1 MLKLFRLIR
10 PLRAMVAVVMVLS
23 LAQSLANLYLPR
35 LMADIVDFGI
45 VPGDT
50 PAILR
55 IGGLMLL
62 VAVVGTIS
70 AVAGSYAAARVAT
83 GFGRIVRGRI
93 FERVAHFSL
102 HQFDQFS
109 TASLITRTTNDT
121 TQVQQVLLM
130 LLTMAISAPMMAI
143 GGVTLSL
150 SQDARLATVLIAV
163 IPVLAAVFFA
173 IMWKAVPLFQQMQ
186 AKIDRLNLV
195 LDEGLSGVRVI
206 RAFDRGADQSRRF
219 DAANHDVTATA
230 IHVNRLMAL
239 LMPAM
244 FFMMNLTS
252 LLILWFGAARI
263 EAVEMHVGAMMA
275 SLQYAI
281 QILFA
286 VFMVT
291 AVVVM
296 LPRAAAS
303 AERIN
308 AVLDVIPDVVD
319 PAQPTAVASGDDV
332 ASGFSRTQGE
342 VETNVASSTNVASGF
357 GRTKGQVEFQDV
369 TFQYPGAEEPAL
381 CEVSFTAQAG
391 EITAIIGGTGSG
403 KSTLA
408 GLIPR
413 FYDVNHGRVLVD
425 GVDVRD
431 MPQAELR
438 GRIGYVPQKT
448 VLFSG
453 TVASNIRFGDD
464 AASDGEMRHA
474 AAVAQ
479 AAEFIDQLP
488 QGYDSPVS
496 QGGTNLSGGQ
506 RQRLAIARALVRRTE
521 IYVFDDSFSALDF
534 ATDARLRAALRADLS
549 EATVFIV
556 SQRIGTV
563 MDADRI
569 VVLDDGR
576 VAGIG
581 RHAELMASCEVYRE
595 IAESQ
600 ASAEEVA

>member
-1 MLKLFRLIR
+1 MLKLFRLVR
-10 PLRAMVAVVMVLS
+10 PLRGMVAVVMALS

-50 PAILR
+50 GVILE

-62 VAVVGTIS
+62 VAGLGTLCAI
-70 AVAGSYAAARVAT
+70 AGSYAAARVAT

-93 FERVAHFSL
+93 FDRVAHLSL

-150 SQDARLATVLIAV
+150 SQDARLAGVLVAV
-163 IPVLAAVFFA
+163 IPVLGTVFFV
-173 IMWKAVPLFQQMQ
+173 IMWKALPLFQQMQ
-186 AKIDRLNLV
+186 GQIDRLNLV

-206 RAFDRGADQSRRF
+206 RAFDRDASQSARF
-219 DAANHDVTATA
+219 NAANQDVTATA
-230 IHVNRLMAL
+230 IRVNRLIAL
-239 LMPAM
+239 LMPALFM
-244 FFMMNLTS
+244 MMNLTS
-252 LLILWFGAARI
+252 LLILWYGAGRI
-263 EAVEMHVGAMMA
+263 EAGAMHVGAMMA

-291 AVVVM
+291 AVFVM
-296 LPRAAAS
+296 LPRAEAS
-303 AERIN
+303 ADRIN
-308 AVLDVIPDVVD
+308 AVLQVVPDV
-319 PAQPTAVASGDDV
+319 TDV
-332 ASGFSRTQGE
+332 VSGFSRT
-342 VETNVASSTNVASGF
+342 VPSAPAVVSGF
-357 GRTKGQVEFQDV
+357 SRTLGQVEFQNV

-381 CEVSFTAQAG
+381 CEVSFTALAG
-391 EITAIIGGTGSG
+391 DVTAIIGGTGSG
-403 KSTLA
+403 KSTLV

-413 FYDVNHGRVLVD
+413 FYDTAGGRVLID

-431 MPQAELR
+431 VPQAELR
-438 GRIGYVPQKT
+438 SRIGYVPQKA

-453 TVASNIRFGDD
+453 TVASNIRFGQG
-464 AASDGEMRHA
+464 AATDEEVRHA

-479 AAEFIDQLP
+479 AAEFIEQMP
-488 QGYDSPVS
+488 QGYDAPVT

-506 RQRLAIARALVRRTE
+506 KQRLAIARALVRRAG

-534 ATDARLRAALRADLS
+534 ATDARLRAALKADLA

-563 MDADRI
+563 RDADRI
-569 VVLDDGR
+569 VVLDEGR

-581 RHAELMASCEVYRE
+581 RHAELLDSCEVYRQ

-600 ASAEEVA
+600 ASLEDVA

>member
-1 MLKLFRLIR
+1 MLKLFALLK
-10 PLRAMVAVVMVLS
+10 PLRGSVAIVTALA

-45 VPGDT
+45 VRGDT
-50 PAILR
+50 RKIYE

-62 VAVVGTIS
+62 VAIAGTIC
-70 AVAGSYAAARVAT
+70 AVGGSYFASKVAT
-83 GFGRIVRGRI
+83 GFGRIVRGRV
-93 FERVAHFSL
+93 FDRVAHFSV
-102 HQFDQFS
+102 HQFEEFS

-130 LLTMAISAPMMAI
+130 LLSMAISAPMMAI

-150 SQDARLATVLIAV
+150 SQDARLARVLIAV
-163 IPVLAAVFFA
+163 IPVLAVVFFL
-173 IMWKAVPLFQQMQ
+173 IMWKAVPLYQQMQ
-186 AKIDRLNLV
+186 VKIDRLNLV

-219 DAANHDVTATA
+219 AAANEAVTSNA
-230 IHVNRLMAL
+230 ISVNRLVAL

-252 LLILWFGAARI
+252 VVILWFGAVRI
-263 EAVEMHVGAMMA
+263 DAGEMHVGAMMA

-291 AVVVM
+291 AVFVT

-308 AVLDVIPDVVD
+308 AVLDVVPDVVD
-319 PAQPTAVASGDDV
+319 PSNVVSGL
-332 ASGFSRTQGE
+332 SRTD
-342 VETNVASSTNVASGF
+342 TPDLNVASGLSRTM
-357 GRTKGQVEFQDV
+357 GRVEFQNV
-369 TFQYPGAEEPAL
+369 TFQYPGAEEPAVSD
-381 CEVSFTAQAG
+381 VSFTALPG
-391 EITAIIGGTGSG
+391 EVTAIIGGTGSG

-413 FYDVNHGRVLVD
+413 FYDVNAGRLLVD
-425 GVDVRD
+425 GVDVRE
-431 MPQAELR
+431 MRQADLR
-438 GRIGYVPQKT
+438 ARIGYVPQKA

-453 TVASNIRFGDD
+453 TVASNIRFGHDEATDD
-464 AASDGEMRHA
+464 QMRHA
-474 AAVAQ
+474 ATVAQ
-479 AAEFIDQLP
+479 AAEFIDQMAD
-488 QGYDSPVS
+488 GYASPVS

-506 RQRLAIARALVRRTE
+506 KQRLAIARALSRRAG

-534 ATDARLRAALRADLS
+534 ATDARLRAALRADLAD
-549 EATVFIV
+549 ATVVIV

-563 MDADRI
+563 MNADRI

-576 VAGIG
+576 VVGQG
-581 RHAELMASCEVYRE
+581 KHAELLESCAVYRE

-600 ASAEEVA
+600 ASLGEVA

>member
-1 MLKLFRLIR
+1 MLKLFALLK
-10 PLRAMVAVVMVLS
+10 PLRGSVAMVAVFA

-45 VPGDT
+45 VRGDT
-50 PAILR
+50 RKIYE

-62 VAVVGTIS
+62 VAIVGTIC
-70 AVAGSYAAARVAT
+70 AVAGSYFASMVAT
-83 GFGRIVRGRI
+83 GFGRIIRGRV
-93 FERVAHFSL
+93 FDRVAHFSV
-102 HQFDQFS
+102 HQFEEFS

-130 LLTMAISAPMMAI
+130 LLSMAISAPMMAI

-150 SQDARLATVLIAV
+150 SQDARLARVLIAV
-163 IPVLAAVFFA
+163 IPILAVVFFL
-173 IMWKAVPLFQQMQ
+173 IMWKAVPLYQQMQ
-186 AKIDRLNLV
+186 IKIDRLNLV

-219 DAANHDVTATA
+219 ATANEAVTSNA
-230 IHVNRLMAL
+230 IHVNRLVAL

-252 LLILWFGAARI
+252 VLILWFGAVRI
-263 EAVEMHVGAMMA
+263 DAGAMHVGAMMA

-291 AVVVM
+291 AVFVM

-308 AVLDVIPDVVD
+308 AVLDVVPDVVD
-319 PAQPTAVASGDDV
+319 PLNVGSGVNVASAFSRTENGE
-332 ASGFSRTQGE
+332 SGFSLTI
-342 VETNVASSTNVASGF
+342 
-357 GRTKGQVEFQDV
+357 GRVEFQNV
-369 TFQYPGAEEPAL
+369 TFQYPGAQEPAVSD
-381 CEVSFTAQAG
+381 VSFTALPG
-391 EITAIIGGTGSG
+391 EVTAIIGGTGSG

-413 FYDVNHGRVLVD
+413 FYDVNAGRLLVD
-425 GVDVRD
+425 GVDVRE
-431 MPQAELR
+431 MRQAGLR
-438 GRIGYVPQKT
+438 ARIGYVPQKA
-448 VLFSG
+448 VLFTG
-453 TVASNIRFGDD
+453 TVASNIRFGHDEATDD
-464 AASDGEMRHA
+464 EMRHA
-474 AAVAQ
+474 ASVAQ
-479 AAEFIDQLP
+479 AAEFIDQMKD
-488 QGYDSPVS
+488 GYDSPVS
-496 QGGTNLSGGQ
+496 QGGINLSGGQ
-506 RQRLAIARALVRRTE
+506 KQRLAIARALSRRAP

-534 ATDARLRAALRADLS
+534 TTDARLRAALKADLAG
-549 EATVFIV
+549 ATVVIV

-563 MDADRI
+563 MHADRI

-576 VAGIG
+576 VVGQG
-581 RHAELMASCEVYRE
+581 THAELLETCEVYRQ

-600 ASAEEVA
+600 ASLGEVA

>member
-219 DAANHDVTATA
+219 DAANHDVPATA
-230 IHVNRLMAL
+230 IHVIRRVAL
-239 LMPAM
+239 LMPAR
-244 FFMMNLTS
+244 FF
-252 LLILWFGAARI
+252 
-263 EAVEMHVGAMMA
+263 
-275 SLQYAI
+275 
-281 QILFA
+281 
-286 VFMVT
+286 
-291 AVVVM
+291 
-296 LPRAAAS
+296 
-303 AERIN
+303 
-308 AVLDVIPDVVD
+308 VL
-319 PAQPTAVASGDDV
+319 
-332 ASGFSRTQGE
+332 
-342 VETNVASSTNVASGF
+342 
-357 GRTKGQVEFQDV
+357 
-369 TFQYPGAEEPAL
+369 
-381 CEVSFTAQAG
+381 
-391 EITAIIGGTGSG
+391 
-403 KSTLA
+403 
-408 GLIPR
+408 
-413 FYDVNHGRVLVD
+413 
-425 GVDVRD
+425 
-431 MPQAELR
+431 
-438 GRIGYVPQKT
+438 
-448 VLFSG
+448 
-453 TVASNIRFGDD
+453 
-464 AASDGEMRHA
+464 
-474 AAVAQ
+474 
-479 AAEFIDQLP
+479 
-488 QGYDSPVS
+488 
-496 QGGTNLSGGQ
+496 
-506 RQRLAIARALVRRTE
+506 
-521 IYVFDDSFSALDF
+521 
-534 ATDARLRAALRADLS
+534 
-549 EATVFIV
+549 
-556 SQRIGTV
+556 
-563 MDADRI
+563 
-569 VVLDDGR
+569 
-576 VAGIG
+576 
-581 RHAELMASCEVYRE
+581 
-595 IAESQ
+595 
-600 ASAEEVA
+600 

>member
-1 MLKLFRLIR
+1 MGNPTGWLMLVPSMLKLFALIK
-10 PLRAMVAVVMVLS
+10 PLRGSVAIVTALA

-45 VPGDT
+45 VRGDT
-50 PAILR
+50 RKIFE

-62 VAVVGTIS
+62 VAVIGTVCAVG
-70 AVAGSYAAARVAT
+70 GSYFASKVAT
-83 GFGRIVRGRI
+83 GFGRIVRGRV
-93 FERVAHFSL
+93 FDRVAHFSV
-102 HQFDQFS
+102 HQFEQFS

-130 LLTMAISAPMMAI
+130 LLSMAISAPMMAI

-150 SQDARLATVLIAV
+150 SQDARLARVLIAV
-163 IPVLAAVFFA
+163 IPVLAVVFFL

-186 AKIDRLNLV
+186 VKIDRLNLV

-219 DAANHDVTATA
+219 DDANQDVTGTA
-230 IHVNRLMAL
+230 ITVNRLMAL

-252 LLILWFGAARI
+252 VAILWFGAIRI
-263 EAVEMHVGAMMA
+263 DAGEMHVGAVMA

-291 AVVVM
+291 AVFVM
-296 LPRAAAS
+296 MPRAAAS

-308 AVLDVIPDVVD
+308 AVLDVVPDVVN
-319 PAQPTAVASGDDV
+319 PAQPKPAGPA
-332 ASGFSRTQGE
+332 R
-342 VETNVASSTNVASGF
+342 
-357 GRTKGQVEFQDV
+357 GRVEFDNV
-369 TFQYPGAEEPAL
+369 TFQYPGAEEPAV
-381 CEVSFTAQAG
+381 CDVSFTALPG
-391 EITAIIGGTGSG
+391 EVTAIIGGTGSG

-413 FYDVNHGRVLVD
+413 FYDVNKGRLLVD
-425 GVDVRD
+425 GVDVREMLQED
-431 MPQAELR
+431 LR
-438 GRIGYVPQKT
+438 ARIGYVPQKA

-453 TVASNIRFGDD
+453 TVASNIRFGHDEAND
-464 AASDGEMRHA
+464 EEMRHA
-474 AAVAQ
+474 ARVAQ
-479 AAEFIDQLP
+479 AAEFIDQMKD
-488 QGYDSPVS
+488 GYASVVS

-506 RQRLAIARALVRRTE
+506 KQRLAIARALSRRAE

-534 ATDARLRAALRADLS
+534 ATDARLRAALRADLAS
-549 EATVFIV
+549 ATVIMV

-563 MDADRI
+563 MNADRI
-569 VVLDDGR
+569 VVMDDGR
-576 VAGIG
+576 VVGMG
-581 RHAELMASCEVYRE
+581 KHAELLETCPIYRE

-600 ASAEEVA
+600 ASLGEVA

>member
-1 MLKLFRLIR
+1 MLVPSMLKLFALIK
-10 PLRAMVAVVMVLS
+10 PLRGSVAIVTALA

-45 VPGDT
+45 VRGDT
-50 PAILR
+50 RKIFEV
-55 IGGLMLL
+55 GGLMLL
-62 VAVVGTIS
+62 VAIIGTIC
-70 AVAGSYAAARVAT
+70 AVGGSYYASKVAT
-83 GFGRIVRGRI
+83 GFGRIVRGRV
-93 FERVAHFSL
+93 FDRVAHFSV
-102 HQFDQFS
+102 HQFEQFS

-130 LLTMAISAPMMAI
+130 LLSMAISAPMMAI

-150 SQDARLATVLIAV
+150 SQDARLARVLIAV
-163 IPVLAAVFFA
+163 IPVLAVVFFL

-186 AKIDRLNLV
+186 VKIDRLNLV

-206 RAFDRGADQSRRF
+206 RAFDRGAAQSRRF
-219 DAANHDVTATA
+219 DDANQDVTGTA
-230 IHVNRLMAL
+230 ITVNRLMAL

-252 LLILWFGAARI
+252 VAILWFGAIRI
-263 EAVEMHVGAMMA
+263 DAGEMHVGAVMA

-291 AVVVM
+291 AVFVM
-296 LPRAAAS
+296 MPRAAAS

-308 AVLDVIPDVVD
+308 AVLDVEPDVVD
-319 PAQPTAVASGDDV
+319 PAQPRGVGPI
-332 ASGFSRTQGE
+332 R
-342 VETNVASSTNVASGF
+342 
-357 GRTKGQVEFQDV
+357 GQVEFQNV
-369 TFQYPGAEEPAL
+369 SFQYPGAEEPAL
-381 CEVSFTAQAG
+381 CEVSFTALPG

-413 FYDVNHGRVLVD
+413 FYDVNEGRVLVD
-425 GVDVRD
+425 GVDVR
-431 MPQAELR
+431 ELKQEDLR
-438 GRIGYVPQKT
+438 EKIGYVPQKA

-453 TVASNIRFGDD
+453 TIASNIRFGHDTATDD
-464 AASDGEMRHA
+464 EMRHA

-479 AAEFIDQLP
+479 ATEFIDQMP
-488 QGYDSPVS
+488 QGYASPVA

-506 RQRLAIARALVRRTE
+506 KQRLAIARALARRAE

-534 ATDARLRAALRADLS
+534 ATDARLRAALRADLA

-563 MDADRI
+563 MSADRI

-576 VAGIG
+576 VVGSG
-581 RHAELMASCEVYRE
+581 THAELLKVCEVYRQ

-600 ASAEEVA
+600 ASLGEVA

>member
-1 MLKLFRLIR
+1 MLKLFALLK
-10 PLRAMVAVVMVLS
+10 PLRGSVAMVAVFA

-45 VPGDT
+45 VRGDT
-50 PAILR
+50 RKIYE

-62 VAVVGTIS
+62 VAIVGTIC
-70 AVAGSYAAARVAT
+70 AVAGSYFASMVAT
-83 GFGRIVRGRI
+83 GFGRIIRGRV
-93 FERVAHFSL
+93 FDRVAHFSV
-102 HQFDQFS
+102 HQFEEFS

-130 LLTMAISAPMMAI
+130 LLSMAISAPMMAI

-150 SQDARLATVLIAV
+150 SQDARLARVLIAV
-163 IPVLAAVFFA
+163 IPILAVVFFL
-173 IMWKAVPLFQQMQ
+173 IMWKAVPLYQQMQ
-186 AKIDRLNLV
+186 IKIDRLNLV

-206 RAFDRGADQSRRF
+206 RAFDRGAEQSRRF
-219 DAANHDVTATA
+219 ATANEAVTSNA
-230 IHVNRLMAL
+230 IHVNRLVAL

-252 LLILWFGAARI
+252 VLILWFGAVRI
-263 EAVEMHVGAMMA
+263 DAGAMHVGAMMA

-291 AVVVM
+291 AVFVM

-308 AVLDVIPDVVD
+308 AVLDVVPDVVD
-319 PAQPTAVASGDDV
+319 PLNVGSGVNVASAFSRTENGE
-332 ASGFSRTQGE
+332 SGFSRTI
-342 VETNVASSTNVASGF
+342 
-357 GRTKGQVEFQDV
+357 GRVEFQNV
-369 TFQYPGAEEPAL
+369 TFQYPGAQEPAVSD
-381 CEVSFTAQAG
+381 VSFTALPG
-391 EITAIIGGTGSG
+391 EVTAIIGGTGSG

-413 FYDVNHGRVLVD
+413 FYDVNAGRLLVD
-425 GVDVRD
+425 GVDVRE
-431 MPQAELR
+431 MRQAGLR
-438 GRIGYVPQKT
+438 ARIGYVPQKA
-448 VLFSG
+448 VLFTG
-453 TVASNIRFGDD
+453 TVASNIRFGHDEATDD
-464 AASDGEMRHA
+464 EMRHA
-474 AAVAQ
+474 ASVAQ
-479 AAEFIDQLP
+479 AAEFIDQMKD
-488 QGYDSPVS
+488 GYDSPVS
-496 QGGTNLSGGQ
+496 QGGINLSGGQ
-506 RQRLAIARALVRRTE
+506 KQRLAIARALSRRAP

-534 ATDARLRAALRADLS
+534 TTDARLRAALKADLAG
-549 EATVFIV
+549 ATVVIV

-563 MDADRI
+563 MHADRI

-576 VAGIG
+576 VVGQG
-581 RHAELMASCEVYRE
+581 RHAELLETCEVYRQ

-600 ASAEEVA
+600 ASLGEVA

>member
-1 MLKLFRLIR
+1 MLKLFALLK
-10 PLRAMVAVVMVLS
+10 PLRGSVAMVAVFA

-45 VPGDT
+45 VRGDT
-50 PAILR
+50 RKIYE

-62 VAVVGTIS
+62 VAIVGTIC
-70 AVAGSYAAARVAT
+70 AVAGSYFASMVAT
-83 GFGRIVRGRI
+83 GFGRIIRGRV
-93 FERVAHFSL
+93 FDRVAHFSV
-102 HQFDQFS
+102 HQFEEFS

-130 LLTMAISAPMMAI
+130 LLSMAISAPMMAI

-150 SQDARLATVLIAV
+150 SQDARLARVLIAV
-163 IPVLAAVFFA
+163 IPILAVVFFL
-173 IMWKAVPLFQQMQ
+173 IMWKAVPLYQQMQ
-186 AKIDRLNLV
+186 IKIDRLNLV

-206 RAFDRGADQSRRF
+206 RAFDRGAEQSRRF
-219 DAANHDVTATA
+219 ATANEAVTSNA
-230 IHVNRLMAL
+230 IHVNRLVAL

-252 LLILWFGAARI
+252 VLILWFGAVRI
-263 EAVEMHVGAMMA
+263 DAGAMHVGAMMA

-291 AVVVM
+291 AVFVM

-308 AVLDVIPDVVD
+308 AVLDVVPDVVD
-319 PAQPTAVASGDDV
+319 PLDVGSGVNVASAFSRTENGE
-332 ASGFSRTQGE
+332 SGFSRTI
-342 VETNVASSTNVASGF
+342 
-357 GRTKGQVEFQDV
+357 GRVEFQNV
-369 TFQYPGAEEPAL
+369 TFQYPGAQEPAVSD
-381 CEVSFTAQAG
+381 VSFTALPG
-391 EITAIIGGTGSG
+391 EVTAIIGGTGSG

-413 FYDVNHGRVLVD
+413 FYDVNAGRLLVD
-425 GVDVRD
+425 GVDVRE
-431 MPQAELR
+431 MRQAGLR
-438 GRIGYVPQKT
+438 ARIGYVPQKA
-448 VLFSG
+448 VLFTG
-453 TVASNIRFGDD
+453 TVASNIRFGHDEATDD
-464 AASDGEMRHA
+464 EMRHA
-474 AAVAQ
+474 ASVAQ
-479 AAEFIDQLP
+479 AAEFIDQMKD
-488 QGYDSPVS
+488 GYDSPVS
-496 QGGTNLSGGQ
+496 QGGINLSGGQ
-506 RQRLAIARALVRRTE
+506 KQRLAIARALSRRAP

-534 ATDARLRAALRADLS
+534 TTDARLRAALKADLAG
-549 EATVFIV
+549 ATVVIV

-563 MDADRI
+563 MHADRI

-576 VAGIG
+576 VVGQG
-581 RHAELMASCEVYRE
+581 THAELLETCEVYRQ

-600 ASAEEVA
+600 ASLGEVA